1 MSRYFLTYCSKT
13 MLYKDM
19 AKAQRTMGEAIAIY
33 VLKQVI
39 YVFLVASTLFLIG
52 GTVAW
57 LEAWVYLGMMVLI
70 IIANSVVTEPSLLVE
85 RSQLQE
91 GTKRWDILLSSFT
104 ALWGPLIVLVIA
116 GLDKRLGWS
125 EPLPTWVTV
134 SALVLLLLGAGLGTW
149 AMHTN
154 CYFSAT
160 VRIQHDRNQ
169 QVIDSGPYRFVRHP
183 GYIGG
188 IFGHLAVPCLLGSIA
203 GLLASILV
211 VAGIIVRTALE
222 DRLLHSELSGY
233 ENYAQRVRY
242 RLFPPIW

>member
-1 MSRYFLTYCSKT
+1 

-19 AKAQRTMGEAIAIY
+19 AKAQRTMRESIATYI
-33 VLKQVI
+33 LKQVI
-39 YVFLVASTLFLIG
+39 YIFLVACTLFLIG
-52 GTVAW
+52 GTSAW
-57 LEAWVYLGMMVLI
+57 PEAWVYLGMMALI
-70 IIANSVVTEPSLLVE
+70 TIANSLATEPSLLAE
-85 RSQLQE
+85 RSRLQE

-116 GLDKRLGWS
+116 SLDKRLGWS
-125 EPLPTWVTV
+125 APLPTWVTV
-134 SALVLLLLGAGLGTW
+134 SALVLLLIGAGLGTW

-154 CYFSAT
+154 RFFSAT

-188 IFGHLAVPCLLGSIA
+188 IIGHLAVPCLLGSIV

-211 VAGIIVRTALE
+211 VVGIIFRTALE

-233 ENYAQRVRY
+233 ESYAQRVRY
-242 RLFPPIW
+242 RLLPPIW